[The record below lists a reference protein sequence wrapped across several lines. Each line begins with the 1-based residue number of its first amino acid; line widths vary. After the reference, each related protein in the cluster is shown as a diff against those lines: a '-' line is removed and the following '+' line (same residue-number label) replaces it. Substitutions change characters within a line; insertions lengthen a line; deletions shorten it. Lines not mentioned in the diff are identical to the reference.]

1 MTKKEHNKDNLDKE
15 NNISHDDVVFDDE
28 ALPIQKIKE
37 LREKLKLCTE
47 ERQEYLAGWQ
57 RAKADFIN
65 QKNELEK
72 WKADFIQF
80 ANKNL
85 IDELLP
91 VIDSFNLAFG
101 NKEAWEKVDKNW
113 RTGIIHIYNQLEGVL
128 KQHGLAIIGA
138 PREHFNPERHVAI
151 EKVITAKKEDDG
163 LVKEVLQHGF
173 MLRDRVIRPAKVKVF
188 AYEEN

>member
-1 MTKKEHNKDNLDKE
+1 MTKKEDNTDNLDEE
-15 NNISHDDVVFDDE
+15 NNISHNDVVFDDE
-28 ALPIQKIKE
+28 TLPLQKIKE

-72 WKADFIQF
+72 WKTDFILF

-101 NKEAWEKVDKNW
+101 NKEVWEKVDKNW
-113 RTGIIHIYNQLEGVL
+113 RTGIINIYNQLEGVL
-128 KQHGLAIIGA
+128 KQHGLAIIGV
-138 PREHFNPERHVAI
+138 P
-151 EKVITAKKEDDG
+151 G
-163 LVKEVLQHGF
+163 
-173 MLRDRVIRPAKVKVF
+173 
-188 AYEEN
+188 